1 MFRTS
6 LTLAIFSLWIN
17 SGFTQT
23 KLEKHL
29 TQLEHLRFEA
39 MEQKDLAFLETV
51 LADEV
56 TYGHS
61 NGLMEDR
68 AKHLEHIISA
78 DIVYEIMDPLEM
90 DIRTYR
96 KSAVI
101 NGLIRVKGQY
111 KGTDFDIKL
120 RYTDVYQKQKRKWK
134 LVAWQSVKVKE

>member
-17 SGFTQT
+17 SAFTQT